1 MTYALEA
8 IITQNCMYP
17 PTTLGSYPLMGS
29 CKGYLLA
36 PKVQLARRAQTL
48 LFSSP
53 TLFLLFQK
61 DRFMT
66 QKSIIILR
74 LERIVENLRRS
85 RSSLGR
91 VENKLIPSSSH
102 PRAPTEEASCCSPKY
117 LEMGQGRR
125 KGKSSASVLQS
136 LAFSPHRVLV
146 GRTSFCK

>member
-8 IITQNCMYP
+8 IITQNYTYP

-48 LFSSP
+48 FFSPP
-53 TLFLLFQK
+53 TLFPLFQK

-74 LERIVENLRRS
+74 LERTVENLRKI
-85 RSSLGR
+85 RSSLAR
-91 VENKLIPSSSH
+91 VENELIPTSSH
-102 PRAPTEEASCCSPKY
+102 PSAPTDEASCCGPKY
-117 LEMGQGRR
+117 LDMGQGRR
-125 KGKSSASVLQS
+125 KGKSNASVLQS
-136 LAFSPHRVLV
+136 LAFSSQREF
-146 GRTSFCK
+146 S